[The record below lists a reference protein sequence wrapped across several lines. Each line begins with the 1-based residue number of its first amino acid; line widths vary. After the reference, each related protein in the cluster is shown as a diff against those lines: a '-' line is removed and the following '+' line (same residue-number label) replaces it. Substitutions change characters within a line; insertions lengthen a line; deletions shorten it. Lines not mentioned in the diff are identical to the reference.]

1 MSNNDDFNLDI
12 TGGDEI
18 DPGQPEPH
26 SVLSTISGIVASAF
40 GWTCVGSCFSS
51 FASNLSEYE
60 C

>member
-1 MSNNDDFNLDI
+1 MMILIS
-12 TGGDEI
+12 GGDEI
-18 DPGQPEPH
+18 DPGQPEPQ

>member
-18 DPGQPEPH
+18 DPGQPEPQ

-40 GWTCVGSCFSS
+40 G
-51 FASNLSEYE
+51 
-60 C
+60 